1 MGGLICCIGCLV
13 KPMNFDWNI
22 MLVGGDGGENAK
34 VLGDD
39 VDGTPEALLAA
50 KQWIFKY
57 GWGYSI
63 FLVVV
68 WPLAFVP
75 MGAFGK
81 STFQIWA
88 GIALMWGWIASFVI
102 ISLPIYESFEGM
114 MESLTKKGAK
124 SVTTTE
130 DPVKDQTAA

>member
-1 MGGLICCIGCLV
+1 MCV
-13 KPMNFDWNI
+13 KPMNFDWEI
-22 MLVGGDGGENAK
+22 LQKDISLVAGDGGEDAE
-34 VLGDD
+34 VLGHD

-102 ISLPIYESFEGM
+102 ISLPIYESFGDLM
-114 MESLTKKGAK
+114 GIMSGSSTKEVEAK
-124 SVTTTE
+124 E
-130 DPVKDQTAA
+130 KPAEPVSATQA

>member
-50 KQWIFKY
+50 KKWIFKY
-57 GWGYSI
+57 GWGYSL
-63 FLVVV
+63 FPVVL

-88 GIALMWGWIASFVI
+88 GVALMWGWIASMD
-102 ISLPIYESFEGM
+102 GM
-114 MESLTKKGAK
+114 MSAISGKKAPATK
-124 SVTTTE
+124 TTTVE
-130 DPVKDQTAA
+130 APTSAA